1 MGNSLLLLFQRN
13 HILHKSYLFVEIAH
27 IYLFPVQEFIQRT
40 ELGCGELT
48 RKQVE
53 KRRRVEL
60 DILADVGIA
69 SFMIRLWS
77 KASALIIRQGNP
89 ICHILVQ
96 AAVELGLSSREK
108 GRRWSDTLY
117 FGLHGTFQP
126 MHVSGVFGAV
136 LGAERLELHQI
147 YVLSPVS
154 SFRTRWAA
162 SSKSSSI

>member
-60 DILADVGIA
+60 DILADVGY
-69 SFMIRLWS
+69 RLFYDKVVVES
-77 KASALIIRQGNP
+77 QCLDIRQGNP

-96 AAVELGLSSREK
+96 AARE
-108 GRRWSDTLY
+108 R
-117 FGLHGTFQP
+117 
-126 MHVSGVFGAV
+126 
-136 LGAERLELHQI
+136 
-147 YVLSPVS
+147 
-154 SFRTRWAA
+154 
-162 SSKSSSI
+162 